1 MDTIPRIPR
10 RLPERA
16 TLPGERATLDPQP
29 HQTGNVHAIGK
40 RSHLANFVAH
50 RASMTNKE
58 SATTAISAEGRV
70 AALLPDLLTIEEV
83 ATYLKI
89 SKNTL
94 YGWRVSGQGPAAR
107 LLGKHLRYHRDD
119 VLSWVAGTS
128 TQVSA

>member
-1 MDTIPRIPR
+1 
-10 RLPERA
+10 
-16 TLPGERATLDPQP
+16 
-29 HQTGNVHAIGK
+29 
-40 RSHLANFVAH
+40 
-50 RASMTNKE
+50 MTNKE

-107 LLGKHLRYHRDD
+107 LLRKHLRYHRDD